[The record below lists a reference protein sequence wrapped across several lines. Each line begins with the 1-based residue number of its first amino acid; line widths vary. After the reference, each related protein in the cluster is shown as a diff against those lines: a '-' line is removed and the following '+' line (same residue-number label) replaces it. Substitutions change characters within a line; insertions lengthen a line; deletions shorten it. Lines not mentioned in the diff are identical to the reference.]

1 MSANS
6 ASHLEDFLSYL
17 QLEKRYSSLTIRAYQ
32 DDLIAFRD
40 FINIEFEEPELSA
53 ASTVM
58 IRSWL
63 SSLKEGKAPLAA
75 SSIARKLSSLRS
87 FYKYQLKK
95 GRIAVSPAAQLA
107 APKGN
112 KRLPVYLEEKQ
123 AAQFL
128 DGIGEGD
135 GWKGF
140 NTQLVLALF
149 YQTGMRLSELVSL
162 RHNQVDHFQK
172 SLRVWGKGG
181 KERILPVQQPL
192 LERIRSY
199 EAQKKKEWGGYEP
212 GAPLLVTEKG
222 KPVYAKYLYR
232 LVKAHLE
239 GLTTLQKKS
248 PHVLRHSFA
257 THLLNQGAELNAVKE
272 LLGHASLA
280 ATQIYT
286 HNTIGKLKEVHKKAH
301 PKG

>member
-6 ASHLEDFLSYL
+6 ETSLPDFLSYL
-17 QLEKRYSSLTIRAYQ
+17 QLEKRYSALTIRAYQ

-40 FINIEFEEPELSA
+40 FLVVEFDVEELTEASA
-53 ASTVM
+53 MM

-63 SSLKEGKAPLAA
+63 SSLKEGKEPLAA

-87 FYKYQLKK
+87 FYKYHLRK
-95 GRIAVSPAAQLA
+95 GRIPVSPAAQLA
-107 APKGN
+107 APKGG
-112 KRLPVYLEEKQ
+112 KRLPVYLEENQ
-123 AAQFL
+123 AAHFL
-128 DGIGEGD
+128 DKVGEGD
-135 GWKGF
+135 GWTGF

-181 KERILPVQQPL
+181 KERIIPVQKSL
-192 LERIRSY
+192 LDMIRSY
-199 EAQKKKEWGGYEP
+199 EDKKKKEWGVYNPET
-212 GAPLLVTEKG
+212 PLLVTEKG
-222 KPVYAKYLYR
+222 KPVYPKYLYR
-232 LVKAHLE
+232 LVKKHLE

-248 PHVLRHSFA
+248 PHILRHSFA

>member
-6 ASHLEDFLSYL
+6 ETSLLDFLSYL
-17 QLEKRYSSLTIRAYQ
+17 QLEKRYSVLTIRAYQ

-40 FINIEFEEPELSA
+40 YLVIEFDVQELTEASA
-53 ASTVM
+53 VM

-63 SSLKEGKAPLAA
+63 SSLKEGKEPLSA

-87 FYKYQLKK
+87 FYKYHLRK
-95 GRIAVSPAAQLA
+95 GHIALSPAAQLT
-107 APKGN
+107 APKGS

-128 DGIGEGD
+128 DKVGEGD
-135 GWKGF
+135 SWAGF

-172 SLRVWGKGG
+172 NLRVWGKGG
-181 KERILPVQQPL
+181 KERIIPVQKSL
-192 LERIRSY
+192 LDMIRSY
-199 EAQKKKEWGGYEP
+199 EDMKKKEWGSYNPET
-212 GAPLLVTEKG
+212 PLLATEKG

-232 LVKAHLE
+232 LVKKHLE

-248 PHVLRHSFA
+248 PHILRHSFA

>member
-1 MSANS
+1 MSVNS
-6 ASHLEDFLSYL
+6 ASGIQDFLSYL
-17 QLEKRYSSLTIRAYQ
+17 QLEKRYAALTIRAYQ

-40 FINIEFEEPELSA
+40 FLLIEFDTNDLNAAGSA
-53 ASTVM
+53 M

-63 SSLKEGKAPLAA
+63 SSLKEGKYPLAA

-87 FYKYQLKK
+87 FYKYQLKQGK
-95 GRIAVSPAAQLA
+95 IPVSPAAQLA
-107 APKGN
+107 APKGS

-123 AAQFL
+123 SAQL
-128 DGIGEGD
+128 LEGAGTGD
-135 GWKGF
+135 GWAGL
-140 NTQLVLALF
+140 TTRLVLALF
-149 YQTGMRLSELVSL
+149 YQTGMRLSELVAL

-181 KERILPVQQPL
+181 KERILPVQPAI
-192 LERIRSY
+192 LEMIREY
-199 EAQKKKEWGGYEP
+199 EGQKRKEWGSFEP
-212 GAPLLVTEKG
+212 SSALLVTNKG
-222 KPVYAKYLYR
+222 KPVYSKYIYR
-232 LVKAHLE
+232 LVKKQLE

>member
-6 ASHLEDFLSYL
+6 ETSLLDFLSYL
-17 QLEKRYSSLTIRAYQ
+17 QLEKRYSVLTIRAYQ

-40 FINIEFEEPELSA
+40 YLVVEFDVQQLTEASA
-53 ASTVM
+53 VM

-63 SSLKEGKAPLAA
+63 SSLKEGKEPLSA

-87 FYKYQLKK
+87 FYKYHLRK
-95 GRIAVSPAAQLA
+95 GSIPVSPAAQLT
-107 APKGN
+107 APKGS

-128 DGIGEGD
+128 DKVGEGD
-135 GWKGF
+135 SWTGL

-172 SLRVWGKGG
+172 NIRVWGKGG
-181 KERILPVQQPL
+181 KERIIPVQKSL
-192 LERIRSY
+192 LDMIRSY
-199 EAQKKKEWGGYEP
+199 EDMKKKEWGSYNPET
-212 GAPLLVTEKG
+212 PLLATEKG

-232 LVKAHLE
+232 LVKKHLE

-248 PHVLRHSFA
+248 PHILRHSFA